1 MKNISGLLAVAA
13 LTLSTVAFASDTSV
27 RGISL
32 GDDASEAKSKLD
44 GKIVSGEMQ
53 AARKMGLNGFVETMG
68 KTDDYELRY
77 AARPDGS
84 IYRIRYAARLPM
96 TEMAAVRDSLCQNF
110 DIRNAQC
117 STSINFAPQDPRNKR
132 SYFEAAGLLGEG
144 GNYRVVIEPIVTKR
158 NALAGRNYYHK
169 SDVVLRIE
177 QLAEAKE
184 RDVYKKW
191 KQAQVSEQTAQID
204 QKKASKSYY

>member
-1 MKNISGLLAVAA
+1 MKKLSGVLAAVA
-13 LTLSTVAFASDTSV
+13 LSISAGAFAADTSV

-32 GDDASEAKSKLD
+32 GDDSGEAKSKLG
-44 GKIVSGEMQ
+44 GKVASAEMQ
-53 AARKMGLNGFVETMG
+53 AARKLGLNGFVETMG

-84 IYRIRYAARLPM
+84 IYRIRYAARVPM
-96 TEMAAVRDSLCQNF
+96 AEMAAIRDSLCQNF

-117 STSINFAPQDPRNKR
+117 SASIDFAPQDPRRKR
-132 SYFEAAGLLGEG
+132 SYFEAAGLLGDG
-144 GNYRVVIEPIVTKR
+144 GNYRVSIEPIVTKR
-158 NALAGRNYYHK
+158 NALAGKNYYHK
-169 SDVVLRIE
+169 TDAVLKIE

-191 KQAQVSEQTAQID
+191 KQAQASEQTAQVD